1 MNYRK
6 LLTCCICICGFST
19 SFSTVHKLW
28 YDKPAKLWVE
38 ALPLGNGRVGAM
50 MFGSPHEECF
60 QLNEETVWAGSPYN
74 NTNSQAATYLPEI
87 RRLIFEGKN
96 KEAQDLCEKAILAP
110 NKAYGMP
117 YQTVGSLQLTFP
129 DIASYDDYYRELD
142 IEKAVA
148 KVKFI
153 SEGVE
158 FERESFV
165 SLEDQ
170 LLVIRLKSSEKGK
183 ITFSARYRTPYDRT
197 NVSVTSDGL
206 LRLDGKADSHEGIEG
221 KVRFTTLLD
230 VDIQGGK
237 QIQQGDSLLYIEE
250 ADEATLYLSIGT
262 NFLSYKDVSGNSE
275 EKAAFYLKGKRS
287 FAELKQRHV
296 ARYSSLFDR
305 VKLDLG
311 YTLQGNKPTDVR
323 IREFAQGNDPD
334 LVALFFQ
341 FGRYLLI
348 SSSQPGGQPAN
359 LQGIWNEKRLAP
371 WDGKFANDIN
381 VEMNYWP
388 AEITNLSE
396 MHLPFIDL
404 VKNTAIQGKETA
416 QMYGCRGWTLHHITD
431 IWCATGAVDHPY
443 YGVWPTCN
451 AWFCS
456 HLWERFLFSGDVSY
470 LKEIYPLMKEACRFY
485 FDFLVKEPAHGW
497 LVAAPSYSPENSP
510 MINGKHSSVSI
521 AAGVT
526 MDNQM
531 IFDLFSNTLQAATL
545 CNEHENFKDSVKNV
559 LSQLPPM
566 QIGRWGQLQEWMQDL
581 DDPTDTHRHVSHLWG
596 VYPGR
601 QINGFDTPELFEAA
615 KKSLRAR
622 GDHSTGWSMG
632 WKVCLWAR
640 FLDGNKVWQ
649 ILKEQ
654 LTPTLA
660 QKGTHGGTYPNL
672 FDAHPPFQIDGNFG
686 ATAGIAEMLVQSHAG
701 AVHLLPALPDALPEG
716 EVNGLRCRGGFIL
729 DKLTWEDGK
738 LKEARIISQK
748 GGVLRV
754 RSSVPLKL
762 KNGRLKEARGN
773 CPNSFLA
780 AQQIASPLISKEWK
794 GDNEYRTPTYYEYDI
809 NTEAGKTYMLL
820 RL

>member
-6 LLTCCICICGFST
+6 ILISCVLVYSGFVFAAASD
-19 SFSTVHKLW
+19 KLW
-28 YDKPAKLWVE
+28 YDKPAELWVE
-38 ALPLGNGRVGAM
+38 ALPLGNGRIGTM
-50 MFGSPHEECF
+50 LFGNPHEECL
-60 QLNEETVWAGSPYN
+60 QLNEETVWAGSPHN
-74 NTNSQAATYLPEI
+74 NTNPQAVAYLPQI
-87 RRLIFEGKN
+87 RQLIFEGKN

-129 DIASYDDYYRELD
+129 DIVSYEDYYRELD

-153 SEGVE
+153 SGGVE

-170 LLVIRLKSSEKGK
+170 LLVVRLKASEKGK
-183 ITFSARYRTPYDRT
+183 ITFLARYRTPYDRT
-197 NVSVTSDGL
+197 EVGITPDGC
-206 LRLDGKADSHEGIEG
+206 LRLDGQADSHEGIEG

-230 VDIQGGK
+230 VDTRGGK
-237 QIQQGDSLLYIEE
+237 QRQQGDSLLCVEG

-262 NFLSYKDVSGNSE
+262 NFVNYRDVSGCASA
-275 EKAAFYLKGKRS
+275 KAASYLKGKRP
-287 FAELKQRHV
+287 FEELEQRHV
-296 ARYSSLFDR
+296 SRYSSLFDR

-311 YTLQGNKPTDVR
+311 HTSQADKPTDVR
-323 IREFAQGNDPD
+323 IREFAQGYDPE

-404 VKNTAIQGKETA
+404 IKNTALQGRETA
-416 QMYGCRGWTLHHITD
+416 RMYGCEGWTLHHITD
-431 IWCATGAVDHPY
+431 IWCTTGAVDHPY

-456 HLWERFLFSGDVSY
+456 HLWERFLFSGDTAY
-470 LKEIYPLMKEACRFY
+470 LREVYPLMKEACRFY
-485 FDFLVKEPAHGW
+485 FDFLVKEPQHGW

-510 MINGKHSSVSI
+510 VIDGKHSSVSI

-531 IFDLFSNTLQAATL
+531 IADLFHNTLKAADL
-545 CNEHENFKDSVKNV
+545 CNDKTVFKDSLKNV

-581 DDPTDTHRHVSHLWG
+581 DDPTDNHRHVSHLWG

-601 QINGFDTPELFEAA
+601 QINGFDTPSLFEAA

-632 WKVCLWAR
+632 WKVCLWSR
-640 FLDGNKVWQ
+640 FLDGNKVWE

-686 ATAGIAEMLVQSHAG
+686 ATAGIAEMLVQSHSG
-701 AVHLLPALPDALPEG
+701 AVHLLPALPDALPHG
-716 EVNGLRCRGGFIL
+716 EVNGLRCRGGFVIN
-729 DKLTWEDGK
+729 KLTWEHGQ
-738 LKEARIISQK
+738 LQEVCITSCK
-748 GGVLRV
+748 GGVLRI
-754 RSSVPLKL
+754 RSSVPLKSDS
-762 KNGRLKEARGN
+762 GRLTEAKGD
-773 CPNSFLA
+773 CPNFFLA
-780 AQQIASPLISKEWK
+780 AQPTAAPLVSKEWK
-794 GDNEYRTPTYYEYDI
+794 KKDTYVPARYYEYDI
-809 NTEAGKTYMLL
+809 VTEAGKTYQLSEL
-820 RL
+820 